1 VDDLRSLAGA
11 YAIDALDDDERRAF
25 ESYMATHPEAAV
37 EVAELRAA
45 AGLLAED
52 AVTPPPSSLRR
63 AVLAAIR
70 DLRQEPADDAAAVVD
85 LAQRGGRR
93 PIIWLGI
100 AAAAVVLV
108 VAIAGALAVLRGP
121 SIQDVYTADDAVI
134 VNLAGADSSALF
146 TFSRQ
151 LEAAV
156 FLSDD
161 LDPVG
166 DDETYELWFI
176 TGDVAAPAGTFRP
189 DASGTA
195 EILVHGSLQSGSAVG
210 LTVEPAGGSD
220 VPTGDIL
227 LVETIP

>member
-70 DLRQEPADDAAAVVD
+70 DLRQEPADDAAAFVD
-85 LAQRGGRR
+85 LTQRGGRR

-195 EILVHGSLQSGSAVG
+195 EILVHGSPQSGSAVG

>member
-1 VDDLRSLAGA
+1 MDDLRSLAGA

-37 EVAELRAA
+37 EVDELRAA
-45 AGLLAED
+45 AGLLADD
-52 AVTPPPSSLRR
+52 AVTTPPSSLRR

-70 DLRQEPADDAAAVVD
+70 DLRQEPADETAVVVD
-85 LAQRGGRR
+85 LTQRGGRR
-93 PIIWLGI
+93 PIIWLG
-100 AAAAVVLV
+100 AAAAVAVLV
-108 VAIAGALAVLRGP
+108 VAIAGGLAMVRGP
-121 SIQDVYTADDAVI
+121 AIQDVYTADDAVI
-134 VNLAGADSSALF
+134 VNLAGAESSAVF

-161 LDPVG
+161 LEPVG

-189 DASGTA
+189 DAVGA
-195 EILVHGSLQSGSAVG
+195 VEVLVHGDLQSGSAVG

-227 LVETIP
+227 LLETLP